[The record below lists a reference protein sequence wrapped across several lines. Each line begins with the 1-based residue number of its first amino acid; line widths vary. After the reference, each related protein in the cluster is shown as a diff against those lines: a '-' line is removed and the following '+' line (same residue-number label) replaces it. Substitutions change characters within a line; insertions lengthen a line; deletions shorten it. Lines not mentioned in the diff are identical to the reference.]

1 MTARSRLTGVLA
13 AILFASYL
21 VELAPHLV
29 HHVFDED
36 DVAPTCPFVAP
47 ASDSPIA
54 AAPSSALA
62 PCDAWTAA
70 APPGALPLRAG
81 PATPAARSR
90 APPAPASLAL
100 ATS

>member
-1 MTARSRLTGVLA
+1 MMSRRRLPGVLVA
-13 AILFASYL
+13 LLFASYL
-21 VELAPHLV
+21 VELAPHLG
-29 HHVFDED
+29 HHLFDED

-54 AAPSSALA
+54 GEPSSALA

-70 APPGALPLRAG
+70 AAPAALPLPAG

-90 APPAPASLAL
+90 APPAPASLSL